1 MRFSNE
7 KPNTFSRCPPPSGNW
22 QLPPAGREGDWEGGT
37 GGRRERKKRRGWG
50 EGEKKERIQK
60 QNKNKTKPNNN
71 NRSEHPASRK
81 HLGREVV
88 IAMEDYLVAVK
99 AQVFTWFRLLSLPV
113 LENFKTSNF

>member
-1 MRFSNE
+1 M
-7 KPNTFSRCPPPSGNW
+7 
-22 QLPPAGREGDWEGGT
+22 

-60 QNKNKTKPNNN
+60 QNKNKTKPNN